1 MDRDSIDQYNR
12 LTRNGDEKVIVE
24 SIAEPFIGNPSKAMT
39 EHTCELTS
47 DDVPEDVC
55 GAPATKKVVTRYGT
69 IWACDDHYQRCG
81 YDPDFFET

>member
-1 MDRDSIDQYNR
+1 MRGIEEPYPI
-12 LTRNGDEKVIVE
+12 TAKVVLLNL
-24 SIAEPFIGNPSKAMT
+24 NPGHSKAMT

-69 IWACDDHYQRCG
+69 IWACDDHYQSCG